1 MGRMTMM
8 TSHIYILWKI
18 KFMFQ
23 TTNQRKIWGPDGPMG
38 PPWDHGTMGPGL
50 PSRDFACEFPQQ
62 FHEVFGQ
69 LGWIPCS
76 ELEAMGDE
84 AMDDL

>member
-1 MGRMTMM
+1 MA
-8 TSHIYILWKI
+8 
-18 KFMFQ
+18 
-23 TTNQRKIWGPDGPMG
+23 
-38 PPWDHGTMGPGL
+38 PWVRHGTMGPWCPGL